1 MFLPFLVIQR
11 KKTSSHST
19 AVMFHLSNGLEMRMK
34 LSSEIYTGFSIMNME
49 IMVWYG
55 NYAGLAQREHYI
67 HVKRH
72 NEHIIKDKKHFFKH
86 LQIFDICH

>member
-1 MFLPFLVIQR
+1 MHLFEKQICLKNYFIN
-11 KKTSSHST
+11 
-19 AVMFHLSNGLEMRMK
+19 VMFNQSNGLEMRMI

-67 HVKRH
+67 HV
-72 NEHIIKDKKHFFKH
+72 
-86 LQIFDICH
+86 

>member
-1 MFLPFLVIQR
+1 MKRKWFKFKTTQHLTSFGIFLIMFLPFLVIQR
-11 KKTSSHST
+11 KKTSCHST

-67 HVKRH
+67 HV
-72 NEHIIKDKKHFFKH
+72 
-86 LQIFDICH
+86 